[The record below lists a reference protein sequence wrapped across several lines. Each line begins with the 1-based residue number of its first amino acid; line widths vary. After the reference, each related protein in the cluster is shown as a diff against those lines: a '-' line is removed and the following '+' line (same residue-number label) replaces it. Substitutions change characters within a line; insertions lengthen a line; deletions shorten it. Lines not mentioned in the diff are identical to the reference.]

1 MQQEVDLTFELV
13 DEILKCVHIKT
24 KATKQHFPVVLFN
37 MQCNM
42 ALNFESV
49 DEILKSGHS
58 NECYIEQYFPAVL
71 FKGGPNY

>member
-1 MQQEVDLTFELV
+1 
-13 DEILKCVHIKT
+13 
-24 KATKQHFPVVLFN
+24 
-37 MQCNM
+37 M

-58 NECYIEQYFPAVL
+58 NECYIEQYSPTVL